1 MDSGTDHGVPPHPQ
15 HEGGGRMMD
24 QKLMEVDDIFYIVIS
39 GGGEACADGVA
50 EQRDARPAGR
60 GRGSHQ
66 EGLDCLDAALGDAH
80 HLRGLPPFV
89 ALTRAPTRAGPDTAM
104 I

>member
-1 MDSGTDHGVPPHPQ
+1 
-15 HEGGGRMMD
+15 MD

-39 GGGEACADGVA
+39 GGGEACTDGVA

-66 EGLDCLDAALGDAH
+66 ECLDRLNAALGDAH
-80 HLRGLPPFV
+80 HPCGLAPFA
-89 ALTRAPTRAGPDTAM
+89 ALTWAPPRTGPGTAM
-104 I
+104 T